1 MGYLFRII
9 LEYKNG
15 FLTKKIRFFDKNF
28 ERLQLSIPNPVRE
41 KQFLVWTFSFKLPLR
56 VWHLASI
63 LQVWDSLTAVLV

>member
-28 ERLQLSIPNPVRE
+28 ERLQ
-41 KQFLVWTFSFKLPLR
+41 K
-56 VWHLASI
+56 
-63 LQVWDSLTAVLV
+63 VLEVMKMCNEFESYYSKCD